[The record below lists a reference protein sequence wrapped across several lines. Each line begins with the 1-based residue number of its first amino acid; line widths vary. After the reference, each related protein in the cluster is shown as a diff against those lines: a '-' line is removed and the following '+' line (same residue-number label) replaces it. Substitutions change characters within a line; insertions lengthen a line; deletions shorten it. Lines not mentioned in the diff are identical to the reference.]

1 MVKNIVIA
9 ALIAASAFGATVANA
24 GEGSFSAG
32 HGIKC
37 TFVGFGMIVCK

>member
-24 GEGSFSAG
+24 GEGHFSAT
-32 HGIKC
+32 HGVRC
-37 TFVGFGMIVCK
+37 TFVGFGVIVCK